1 MSTPNPLHMNL
12 PLRPRDVAQ
21 ESVQPKEEEDME
33 SQPREKKDIAA
44 KWDDYFGTNDNNL
57 DKWKQLCRDLGK
69 PSESFTS
76 KRQCRRVRTPLDFQ
90 VTPKMVGFVQVG

>member
-1 MSTPNPLHMNL
+1 MSTPDSLHTNL
-12 PLRPRDVAQ
+12 PLRPREVAQ
-21 ESVQPKEEEDME
+21 EPVQPKEEKDIEE
-33 SQPREKKDIAA
+33 QPREKKNIAA

-76 KRQCRRVRTPLDFQ
+76 KRQCRKVRGASLI
-90 VTPKMVGFVQVG
+90 PKLSYGSW